1 MNSRPS
7 KVGWTTSVAA
17 IVVLG
22 VAAFLIGRHD
32 AGGGAQAQPNP
43 PRYEPEEAGSRGG
56 RSASDRDLI
65 YAAELIGPEK
75 GWALTSSR
83 LAWTTDGGTSWST
96 VTPPGIVPGA
106 MLAAHFD
113 ESGDGVV
120 AACQEINAAPPRL
133 EFFRTSDGGRT
144 WQFSTLEAEGP
155 GSIGKVRMS
164 EADGVWWA
172 LIAEAGVASSGQRL
186 YRSADGGKSWQE
198 ASSRPFGRGQFV
210 FLSAE
215 EGWNVAG
222 SGTAQEIFRTDDAG
236 ESWEGIRL
244 PLPAGAPEVEEGTPP
259 EPGHH
264 TIQEEEVAGF
274 ESPDRS
280 RVEYGLPE
288 RGPDGVLLPVTIT
301 DAANDSEVLLY
312 ERSDGG
318 DRKLVSTTDLTGS
331 VGLNNSELTTTFAGS
346 GVLVIQD
353 PGPDPDSTPAI
364 AKVSTQSGDPKPS
377 TNAKSSTSNFAPA
390 SGLGRRGVLNFV
402 DPSHGITVTGT
413 VCSVG
418 GCSEETEVLL
428 TSDGG
433 RSWSPAPTR
442 P

>member
-1 MNSRPS
+1 VTSPRPKARWAAS
-7 KVGWTTSVAA
+7 IAA
-17 IVVLG
+17 ILALAIAG
-22 VAAFLIGRHD
+22 FLIGRHD
-32 AGGGAQAQPNP
+32 AGGGAQARQDT
-43 PRYEPEEAGSRGG
+43 PRYEPEEAAPSSGG
-56 RSASDRDLI
+56 PASDQI
-65 YAAELIGPEK
+65 YEAELVGPEE

-83 LAWTTDGGTSWST
+83 LAWTTDGGSSWST
-96 VTPPGIVPGA
+96 ITPPGVDPGSI
-106 MLAAHFD
+106 LADYFD
-113 ESGDGVV
+113 GAGDGVV
-120 AACQEINAAPPRL
+120 VSHREVGGPPAPL
-133 EFFRTSDGGRT
+133 EFFRTSDRGRT
-144 WQFSTLEAEGP
+144 WQTGTLEAEGP

-172 LIAEAGVASSGQRL
+172 SIAEAGVASSGQRL
-186 YRSADGGKSWQE
+186 YRSADGGKGWQE
-198 ASSRPFGRGQFV
+198 ASSRPPGRGQFV

-222 SGTAQEIFRTDDAG
+222 SGTTQEIFRTDDAG

-264 TIQEEEVAGF
+264 TVQEEEVAGF

-301 DAANDSEVLLY
+301 DAANESEVLLY
-312 ERSDGG
+312 ERSGDGAWN
-318 DRKLVSTTDLTGS
+318 LLSTTDLAGS
-331 VGLNNSELTTTFAGS
+331 VGLNTSERTTTFAAPGD
-346 GVLVIQD
+346 LVIQD
-353 PGPDPDSTPAI
+353 PGPHPDSSPAI
-364 AKVSTQSGDPKPS
+364 AKVSTQSGEPNPS
-377 TNAKSSTSNFAPA
+377 TNAKGSTSNFASA
-390 SGLGRRGVLNFV
+390 SGLGRPGVLDFV

-413 VCSVG
+413 VCSAG